1 MIFFILPGLVLNY
14 LTIGVVVFS
23 IDIINDLN
31 CVKVGRTDTTKERIL
46 VTLFGWPALVTDVVS
61 EGVSRAKQIKKI

>member
-1 MIFFILPGLVLNY
+1 MIFFILPGLILNY

-23 IDIINDLN
+23 MDIVNNLN
-31 CVKVGRTDTTKERIL
+31 CVKVGGIDISKERIL

-61 EGVSRAKQIKKI
+61 EGVSRAKQSKKI